1 MIVFIPVGRVGGLH
15 GLWERIARGPPWRL
29 RDRVGCGI
37 IKSECA
43 ILVIIIKARA
53 KALLRDHRTWGVD
66 IIRADFL
73 TIGKVEKRKRRQS
86 WSIEP
91 KVPEI
96 FSAFRTPNVVLHGVL
111 TALKMQSILQEEV
124 KKLQE
129 VQKKIQKLSAP
140 RGAYLTQLTEN
151 EAVLAELKLLS
162 EDDKVYK
169 LMGPVLVL
177 QELETSKSQVQNRIS
192 FFKKNL

>member
-1 MIVFIPVGRVGGLH
+1 MV
-15 GLWERIARGPPWRL
+15 
-29 RDRVGCGI
+29 DRA
-37 IKSECA
+37 E
-43 ILVIIIKARA
+43 
-53 KALLRDHRTWGVD
+53 
-66 IIRADFL
+66 
-73 TIGKVEKRKRRQS
+73 
-86 WSIEP
+86 
-91 KVPEI
+91 
-96 FSAFRTPNVVLHGVL
+96 
-111 TALKMQSILQEEV
+111 ALKMQSILQEEV

-192 FFKKNL
+192 FFKKNLKAIETQTTDLTKKQVEIRQKVQGMQQVMITAQRQAIDQKLKQKPGGV